1 MPAAGLNPSLSA
13 CDPADVYDADG
24 RWCARVS
31 DQIWNVVNPVFSQD
45 HKNLDAVQKPR
56 AAIKRASAFF
66 QVLLQL

>member
-1 MPAAGLNPSLSA
+1 MMPM
-13 CDPADVYDADG
+13 VDG
-24 RWCARVS
+24 VPGS
-31 DQIWNVVNPVFSQD
+31 VTKSGNVVNPVFSQD